1 MYILSWSRGFFGSL
15 GGVQERDFPRRKP
28 RFPKNTTLPHGN
40 PKTPK
45 NPKKPHF
52 YPPPKKWVPTP
63 KNSPEGRPPNPILGG
78 GGGVNQSL
86 IRGGFLDPPGSEK
99 TPTPLNFIK
108 IIIIAIFLFTLL
120 HEFQ

>member
-1 MYILSWSRGFFGSL
+1 MVVLSHIYIYVYIKLESGFFRDPPLRGGPSL
-15 GGVQERDFPRRKP
+15 TSPGASSAPPPVPPPKP
-28 RFPKNTTLPHGN
+28 
-40 PKTPK
+40 PK

-86 IRGGFLDPPGSEK
+86 IRGGFWTPPGPEK
-99 TPTPLNFIK
+99 NPDSIK
-108 IIIIAIFLFTLL
+108 LVFLL
-120 HEFQ
+120 

>member
-1 MYILSWSRGFFGSL
+1 MYMYIRWSRGFFGSL
-15 GGVQERDFPRRKP
+15 GGSKKGIFPEENPDFPKTRP
-28 RFPKNTTLPHGN
+28 TPMET

-63 KNSPEGRPPNPILGG
+63 KKCPEGRPPNPILGG

-86 IRGGFLDPPGSEK
+86 IRGGFFDPGGSPGPRK
-99 TPTPLNFIK
+99 KPR
-108 IIIIAIFLFTLL
+108 L
-120 HEFQ
+120 H